1 MTLTKEEENRRY
13 ILETTDSFLGQTVY
27 FKELSSSKEPPSWCG
42 KDTLSKYAATRYTLD
57 EGMEV
62 ARYLRKTWGDRYKV
76 VRV

>member
-27 FKELSSSKEPPSWCG
+27 FKEPPSWCG
-42 KDTLSKYAATRYTLD
+42 KDTLSKYAATRYALD

-62 ARYLRKTWGDRYKV
+62 ARYLRKTRGDRYKV